1 MSVSSDELLAFLRR
15 LRAVKDYT
23 PDPISRETIEA
34 ILEVG
39 RWTGTGGNRQ
49 PTEVLVI
56 RDPDTKRQLGEWGAA
71 PAATAA
77 VVLLLVTA
85 SDASTFDEGRVAER
99 LALAAAAR
107 GLGSTIATLKNDGP
121 AAAKRLLGIPA
132 ERRAVSLVAIGHPDV
147 EARRARPKTAQA
159 RKPLVEYAHWDRYRA
174 AHER

>member
-23 PDPISRETIEA
+23 SEPVSPETLEA

-49 PTEVLVI
+49 STEVLVI
-56 RDPDTKRQLGEWGAA
+56 RDPETQRKFGEWGAA

-85 SDASTFDEGRVAER
+85 NEESTFDEGRVAER
-99 LALAAAAR
+99 LALAATAC
-107 GLGSTIATLKNDGP
+107 GLGATVATLKQDGP
-121 AAAKRLLGIPA
+121 DDAKRLLGIPA
-132 ERRAVSLVAIGHPDV
+132 ERRAVALVAIGHPDV
-147 EARRARPKTAQA
+147 EARRARPKAAQA
-159 RKPLVEYAHWDRYRA
+159 RKPMAEFAHRDRWG
-174 AHER
+174 